1 MEQSLTDYCQNK
13 MLAVWTE
20 LSALSLMVPMMEH
33 RKHFSS
39 WLTPPHGR
47 DCQDLGWADSQMK
60 CTDSELTWRWFE
72 TKRRCCLVGIKSV
85 WKGMASCGNS
95 RWEWVADEQIW
106 RELCEITVDQV
117 LSRRRQ
123 SLTPHKLW
131 FVSHVRSSS
140 ISLSR
145 RLWTHMVTAQPVFVS
160 LQKLCVLWNDLSP
173 T

>member
-20 LSALSLMVPMMEH
+20 LSALSLMVPMMER
-33 RKHFSS
+33 RKRFSS
-39 WLTPPHGR
+39 WLTPPHGK
-47 DCQDLGWADSQMK
+47 DCQDLGWADSQMN
-60 CTDSELTWRWFE
+60 CTDSAKSWRWFE
-72 TKRRCCLVGIKSV
+72 AKRRWGLEGTGLSGKERPAVGIPDRNK
-85 WKGMASCGNS
+85 WLI
-95 RWEWVADEQIW
+95 EQIW
-106 RELCEITVDQV
+106 REVCEITVDQV

-131 FVSHVRSSS
+131 FVSHVRNSS

-145 RLWTHMVTAQPVFVS
+145 RLWTHMVNAQPVFVS
-160 LQKLCVLWNDLSP
+160 LQKHCVLWNDLSP